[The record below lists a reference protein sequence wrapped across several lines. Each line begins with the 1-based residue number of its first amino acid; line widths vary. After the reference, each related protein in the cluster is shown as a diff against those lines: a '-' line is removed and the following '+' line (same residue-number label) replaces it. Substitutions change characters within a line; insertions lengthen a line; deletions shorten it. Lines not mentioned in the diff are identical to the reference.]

1 MRVIAGIYGSRPLT
15 APRGLATRPT
25 TDRLRETLFNVLAPR
40 IAGSAFADL
49 YAGSGA
55 NGIEAISR
63 GAGYVHFIENAPGAL
78 AAIRANLKALGI
90 AGGFSIEARSVTTFL
105 RRQCDLLQS
114 DLLDCDI
121 LNGGAVLQRRF
132 DIVFLDP
139 PYQDAGAYSKTLNLL
154 GGDCAQALARGAGVI
169 AEHRYKE
176 PLNETYGSLRRYR
189 VLRQGDAALS
199 FYEAQS

>member
-1 MRVIAGIYGSRPLT
+1 VRVIAGIYGSRPLT

-63 GAGYVHFIENAPGAL
+63 GASHVHFIENAPGAL
-78 AAIRANLKALGI
+78 AAIRANLKTLGI

-105 RRQCDLLQS
+105 RRQCDLR
-114 DLLDCDI
+114 DGAAV
-121 LNGGAVLQRRF
+121 GGTVLERRF

-139 PYQDAGAYSKTLNLL
+139 PYEDADAYSKTLNLL